1 MDALKEYRR
10 VPWRRSQKEGSEIMR
25 YFIHL
30 AFDGTGYCGWQKQ
43 PNGDTVQ
50 GKLNVALSRILSEHV
65 STDGCG
71 RTDAGVH
78 ATDFYAHFSTEKVL
92 NERFALRL
100 NSCLPQDI
108 TILRVFRV
116 NDKANARYSARS
128 RTYEYYLH
136 RRKNPF
142 LRTYAC
148 QLFHPVMDW
157 DKVRAA
163 TELIPTVSDFTT
175 LCRVSEDF
183 KTNIC
188 RVSEARWD
196 EVPIPFQIGG
206 PQRGNDGD
214 TCMRF
219 TITSNR
225 FLRGMVRMVVG
236 TLVLIGAGR
245 LDKDVFEKTVRSRDK
260 FRFGI
265 SAPPHGLYLT
275 KVVYPEIEIR
285 EPATEQSQRLETASI
300 ESSHAR
306 FGVGV

>member
-1 MDALKEYRR
+1 MAGAARMAR
-10 VPWRRSQKEGSEIMR
+10 ATSTMR

-30 AFDGTGYCGWQKQ
+30 AYDGSGYNGWQKQ
-43 PNGDTVQ
+43 PNGETVQ
-50 GKLNVALSRILSEHV
+50 GKLNVALSRMLSEHV

-78 ATDFYAHFSTEKVL
+78 ATDFYAHFSTDQVL

-100 NSCLPQDI
+100 NSFLPDDI
-108 TILRVFRV
+108 TIFRVFRV
-116 NDKANARYSARS
+116 HEKANARYSALS
-128 RTYEYYLH
+128 RTYEYFTH
-136 RRKNPF
+136 RQKNPF

-148 QLFHPVMDW
+148 QLYHPVMDW
-157 DKVRAA
+157 AKEIEA
-163 TELIPTVSDFTT
+163 TALIPGIDDFTT

-196 EVPIPFQIGG
+196 EVPMPFQVG
-206 PQRGNDGD
+206 RTDGD

-236 TLVLIGAGR
+236 TMVLIGAGR
-245 LDKDVFEKTVRSRDK
+245 LNKDVFEKTVRSKAK
-260 FRFGI
+260 FPFGI

-275 KVVYPEIEIR
+275 KVVYPDIEVGQS
-285 EPATEQSQRLETASI
+285 ATAVPT
-300 ESSHAR
+300 HAQP
-306 FGVGV
+306 VA